1 MRRKCKKYICAVVAS
16 ALFSVTFITQSLA
29 ATAKKADLGAIS
41 GFSNSYTSDDKGNYE
56 IGGAM
61 VAAGTIY
68 NISVEDG
75 AIQAW
80 CDKYKGGKWKDKQ
93 LIDLLNQPTT
103 FFYEKVSG
111 NEDTVEFTNK
121 VEFTRPNGKS
131 Y

>member
-1 MRRKCKKYICAVVAS
+1 MKTNVKKYICAIITVA
-16 ALFSVTFITQSLA
+16 ALSVTFITQCLA
-29 ATAKKADLGAIS
+29 ATTKKADLGAIS
-41 GFSNSYTSDDKGNYE
+41 GFSNSYTSDDKGDFE

-111 NEDTVEFTNK
+111 NADTVEFTNK
-121 VEFTRPNGKS
+121 VEFTRPNGKRF
-131 Y
+131 

>member
-1 MRRKCKKYICAVVAS
+1 MRKNGRKIICTLTAAM
-16 ALFSVTFITQSLA
+16 LLSVTFITQSLA

-41 GFSNSYTSDDKGNYE
+41 GFSNSYTSDDKGNFE

-61 VAAGTIY
+61 VAADTIY

-111 NEDTVEFTNK
+111 NADTVEFTNK